1 MSTLSLPEAVRR
13 QPYPDFQKWW
23 KLGSYFVGFMAEA
36 IVAEWRAVDPAGD
49 LARVAAFVE
58 EYTGL
63 VYSRAV
69 RPGLVDD
76 FVARRNLDSFHSGE
90 FDALS
95 YAFYRDAFEG
105 LGQSTADGQ
114 IQKVRRDFTRR
125 VGRRFFQQLHS
136 HLALHL
142 PAQLTSADDF
152 KRLQQAIAQT
162 GDFLLTEGY
171 LRDHF
176 AFRYDVTASRGS
188 QPISQKTTDFLPALS
203 GGVAYALYE
212 MGYPIILPSAVYLY
226 QTIGEA
232 QHHSS
237 RTIEELFARCGCTA
251 SETDDFDPTGYP
263 SELVVELW
271 EIKEVNSKQLSVVG
285 TSDRLLITDY

>member
-1 MSTLSLPEAVRR
+1 MTALTLQEAVRR
-13 QPYPDFQKWW
+13 QPYPDFQEWW
-23 KLGSYFVGFMAEA
+23 KLGSHFVEFMAEA
-36 IVAEWRAVDPAGD
+36 IVAEWRAAQPAGD
-49 LARVAAFVE
+49 LHRVADFVE
-58 EYTGL
+58 EYAGL
-63 VYSRAV
+63 VYSRGV
-69 RPGLVDD
+69 RPSLVED
-76 FVARRNLDSFHSGE
+76 FAGQRNLDGFHSGE

-105 LGQSTADGQ
+105 LAQAEKQ
-114 IQKVRRDFTRR
+114 VLKEARRDFTRR
-125 VGRRFFQQLHS
+125 VGRRFFQQVHS
-136 HLALHL
+136 HLALDL
-142 PAQLTSADDF
+142 PGQLANADDF
-152 KRLQQAIAQT
+152 SRLQRAIAQT
-162 GDFLLTEGY
+162 GDFLAGEGY

-176 AFRYDVTASRGS
+176 AFRFDVTAGRGGQS
-188 QPISQKTTDFLPALS
+188 ISQSEADFLPALS
-203 GGVAYALYE
+203 SGVAYALYE

-271 EIKEVNSKQLSVVG
+271 EIRQQ
-285 TSDRLLITDY
+285 

>member
-1 MSTLSLPEAVRR
+1 MTAVTLQEAVRR

-23 KLGSYFVGFMAEA
+23 KLGSHFVGFMAEA
-36 IVAEWRAVDPAGD
+36 IVAEWRAVQPAGD
-49 LARVAAFVE
+49 LGQVAAYVD
-58 EYTGL
+58 EYAGL
-63 VYSRAV
+63 VYIREI
-69 RPGLVDD
+69 RPSLLDD
-76 FVARRNLDSFHSGE
+76 FVARRNLNSFHSGE

-95 YAFYRDAFEG
+95 YTFYRDAFEG
-105 LGQSTADGQ
+105 LAQAETAFL
-114 IQKVRRDFTRR
+114 KEARRDFTRR

-136 HLALHL
+136 HLALDL
-142 PAQLTSADDF
+142 PTQLTSADDF
-152 KRLQQAIAQT
+152 SRLQQAIAQT
-162 GDFLLTEGY
+162 GDFLVGEGY

-176 AFRYDVTASRGS
+176 AFRFDLTASRGGH
-188 QPISQKTTDFLPALS
+188 PITQRKADFLPALS
-203 GGVAYALYE
+203 GGVAYALYD

-251 SETDDFDPTGYP
+251 SETDDFDPTDFP

-271 EIKEVNSKQLSVVG
+271 EISKVISEQ
-285 TSDRLLITDY
+285 

>member
-1 MSTLSLPEAVRR
+1 MTPISLAEAVRG

-23 KLGSYFVGFMAEA
+23 KLGGHFVAFMAEA
-36 IVAEWRAVDPAGD
+36 IVAEWRTAQPTGD
-49 LARVAAFVE
+49 LRRVAGFVE
-58 EYTGL
+58 EYAGL
-63 VYSRAV
+63 VYGRDV
-69 RPGLVDD
+69 RPSLVED
-76 FVARRNLDSFHSGE
+76 FAARRNLENFYSGE

-105 LGQSTADGQ
+105 LAQAETQFLKEA
-114 IQKVRRDFTRR
+114 RRDFTRR
-125 VGRRFFQQLHS
+125 VGRRFFQQVHS
-136 HLALHL
+136 HLALDL
-142 PAQLTSADDF
+142 PGQLTNADDF
-152 KRLQQAIAQT
+152 ARLQRAIAQT
-162 GDFLLTEGY
+162 GDFLVGEGY

-176 AFRYDVTASRGS
+176 AFRFDVAASRGS
-188 QPISQKTTDFLPALS
+188 QSISQGVADFLPALS
-203 GGVAYALYE
+203 SGVAYALYE

-271 EIKEVNSKQLSVVG
+271 EIQ
-285 TSDRLLITDY
+285 RR

>member
-1 MSTLSLPEAVRR
+1 MMNTLSLQDAVRH
-13 QPYPDFQKWW
+13 QPYPDFQNWW
-23 KLGSYFVGFMAEA
+23 KLGSHFVGFMAEA
-36 IVAEWRAVDPAGD
+36 IVAQWQAAQPTSS
-49 LARVAAFVE
+49 LARVAGFVE
-58 EYTGL
+58 EYAGL
-63 VYSRAV
+63 VYGRQP
-69 RPGLVDD
+69 RPLLVDD
-76 FVARRNLDSFHSGE
+76 FAGKRKLDSFHSGE

-95 YAFYRDAFEG
+95 YAFYRDTFERLAQTETG
-105 LGQSTADGQ
+105 FLPKA
-114 IQKVRRDFTRR
+114 RRDFTRR
-125 VGRRFFQQLHS
+125 VGRHFFAQMADY
-136 HLALHL
+136 LALDL
-142 PAQLTSADDF
+142 PAALTCTDDF
-152 KRLQQAIAQT
+152 GRLQQAIAQT
-162 GDFLLTEGY
+162 GDFLVKEGY

-176 AFRYDVTASRGS
+176 AFRFDVTASRATGAMT
-188 QPISQKTTDFLPALS
+188 QREADFLPALD

-271 EIKEVNSKQLSVVG
+271 EIARREA
-285 TSDRLLITDY
+285 

>member
-1 MSTLSLPEAVRR
+1 MSALSLQEAVRR

-23 KLGSYFVGFMAEA
+23 ELGSHFVGFMAEA
-36 IVAEWRAVDPAGD
+36 IGAEWQAVQPTGE
-49 LARVAAFVE
+49 LGRVADFVE

-63 VYSRAV
+63 VYGRESR
-69 RPGLVDD
+69 PSLVDD
-76 FVARRNLDSFHSGE
+76 FVARRNLDNFHSGE

-105 LGQSTADGQ
+105 LAQAETAFL
-114 IQKVRRDFTRR
+114 KEARRDFTRR

-136 HLALHL
+136 HLALDL
-142 PAQLTSADDF
+142 PAQLTSVDDF
-152 KRLQQAIAQT
+152 SRLQRAIAQT
-162 GDFLLTEGY
+162 GDFLVGEGY

-176 AFRYDVTASRGS
+176 AFRFDLTASRGGQS
-188 QPISQKTTDFLPALS
+188 ISQNEAGFLPALS

-226 QTIGEA
+226 QTLGEA

-237 RTIEELFARCGCTA
+237 RTIEELFVRAGCAA

-271 EIKEVNSKQLSVVG
+271 EIRAV
-285 TSDRLLITDY
+285 TSNQ

>member
-1 MSTLSLPEAVRR
+1 MTPVTLPEAVRR

-23 KLGSYFVGFMAEA
+23 KLGSHFVGFMAEA
-36 IVAEWRAVDPAGD
+36 IGAEWRAVQPAGD
-49 LARVAAFVE
+49 LRRVVGFVE

-63 VYSRAV
+63 VYSRTV
-69 RPGLVDD
+69 RPGLADD
-76 FVARRNLDSFHSGE
+76 FFAARHLDNFHSGE

-105 LGQSTADGQ
+105 LAQVETEFLTKTQFLKDA
-114 IQKVRRDFTRR
+114 RRDFTRR
-125 VGRRFFQQLHS
+125 VGRRFFQQVHS
-136 HLALHL
+136 YLALDL
-142 PAQLTSADDF
+142 PKQLTDADDF
-152 KRLQQAIAQT
+152 SRLQQAIAQT
-162 GDFLLTEGY
+162 GDFLVREGY

-176 AFRYDVTASRGS
+176 AFRFDVTASRGGE
-188 QPISQKTTDFLPALS
+188 PISQQTADFLPALS
-203 GGVAYALYE
+203 SGPAYALYE

-251 SETDDFDPTGYP
+251 SETDDFDPTDFP

-271 EIKEVNSKQLSVVG
+271 QIRAVNSKQ
-285 TSDRLLITDY
+285 

>member
-1 MSTLSLPEAVRR
+1 MTPISLAEAVGR

-23 KLGSYFVGFMAEA
+23 KLGDHFVGFMAEA
-36 IVAEWRAVDPAGD
+36 IVSEWQAVQPAGD
-49 LARVAAFVE
+49 LRRVAGFVE
-58 EYTGL
+58 EYAGL

-69 RPGLVDD
+69 RPGLADD
-76 FVARRNLDSFHSGE
+76 FFAARHLDNFYSGE

-95 YAFYRDAFEG
+95 YAFYRDAFETLAQTKTG
-105 LGQSTADGQ
+105 RLKEA
-114 IQKVRRDFTRR
+114 RRDFTRR

-136 HLALHL
+136 HLALDL
-142 PAQLTSADDF
+142 PAQLTNADDF
-152 KRLQQAIAQT
+152 ERLQQAIAQT
-162 GDFLLTEGY
+162 GDFLVGEGY

-176 AFRYDVTASRGS
+176 AFRFDVTASRDG
-188 QPISQKTTDFLPALS
+188 QPISQQAADFLPALS
-203 GGVAYALYE
+203 AGVAYALYE

-263 SELVVELW
+263 SKLVVELW
-271 EIKEVNSKQLSVVG
+271 EICQKDG
-285 TSDRLLITDY
+285 